1 MKKLRFAV
9 LVVVLMAAFPI
20 LFIAGI
26 RGPKSKTEKQ
36 DVKDEVPVTIK
47 KDSEVKNVSV
57 CRYGVF
63 PYKA

>member
-9 LVVVLMAAFPI
+9 LVIVLMAAFPI

-26 RGPKSKTEKQ
+26 RGPKSKTDNQ
-36 DVKDEVPVTIK
+36 DVKQEAPVTIK
-47 KDSEVKNVSV
+47 KDSEVKNISL
-57 CRYGVF
+57 CPYGIF